1 MSVVGAVG
9 NELGAFRLPDCTE
22 LTGAERSGAGGGGDA
37 LLSKPPTR
45 ELWQPAKMTP
55 AAAMLS
61 KLAFEIPI
69 WFSNFAKSPGM
80 FVGLTIRGSAPRT
93 VEFESS
99 T

>member
-9 NELGAFRLPDCTE
+9 NEFGALRLPDCTE
-22 LTGAERSGAGGGGDA
+22 LTGADFSGAGGGGDA

-69 WFSNFAKSPGM
+69 WFSNFIM
-80 FVGLTIRGSAPRT
+80 FVGPIIRGSAPRT
-93 VEFESS
+93 VEFEDS